1 MLNSHEIISRIKLEL
16 NGFYSASELGI
27 IARQLVAKVTGL
39 SHTDILINKS
49 INLTDKQIQL
59 FENFFERLKKFE
71 PIQYIVGETEFFG
84 MRFFVNNN
92 VLIPRPETEELIEWI
107 LSRYDKNREIKIL
120 DIGTGS
126 GCIAIALKKFLPNS
140 QVFALD
146 ISENALKTAKQ
157 NAEQNGVKIEFLHKD
172 ILSDFID
179 ETQWDIIV
187 SNPPYIPENEKDN
200 ISSNVLDYEPH
211 LALFVPENSPLLF
224 YERIIDFTKK
234 HSSAYGEIY
243 FEIHYDKARDIEDL
257 LLRNSFVEVEVKKDL
272 SGNERMIRAKQL
284 KIKN

>member
-1 MLNSHEIISRIKLEL
+1 MLNSHEIISHIKLEL
-16 NGFYSASELGI
+16 DGFYSASELGI

-39 SHTDILINKS
+39 SHTDILTNKS

-59 FENFFERLKKFE
+59 LEDFLERLKKFE

-107 LSRYDKNREIKIL
+107 LNNYNKNQKIKIL

-126 GCIAIALKKFLPNS
+126 GCIAIVLKKFLPNS

-146 ISENALKTAKQ
+146 ISEDALKTAKQ

-172 ILSDFID
+172 ILSDFIE
-179 ETQWDIIV
+179 ETEWDIIV
-187 SNPPYIPENEKDN
+187 SNPPYIPENEKNN

-224 YERIIDFTKK
+224 YKKIIDFTKK
-234 HSSAYGEIY
+234 HLSAFGEIY
-243 FEIHYDKARDIEDL
+243 FETHYDKARDIEDL
-257 LLRNSFVEVEVKKDL
+257 LLRNSFVDVEIRKDL

>member
-27 IARQLVAKVTGL
+27 IAQQLVAKVTGL
-39 SHTDILINKS
+39 SHTDILTNKS
-49 INLTDKQIQL
+49 INLTTKQIQL
-59 FENFFERLKKFE
+59 LEDFLERLKKFE

-234 HSSAYGEIY
+234 HSSTYGEIY

-257 LLRNSFVEVEVKKDL
+257 LQRNSFVEVEVKKDL
-272 SGNERMIRAKQL
+272 SGNERMIRARS
-284 KIKN
+284 NC